1 MRQGRFSI
9 LALARPRST
18 WLAEL
23 TRWSGSGV
31 IGTELIRC
39 VSTDE
44 VRARLTSLQQ
54 FSAVMFDEHSL
65 GLDRDLLATCTDAA
79 CASIVVTS
87 GLPRR
92 DWISLGADRI
102 IDSSFGSDE
111 LLSTLRAVA
120 TPIEQ
125 CDKVSAI
132 AGSAPNAAPVAP
144 LIAVTG
150 GGGTG
155 RSTVAIALAQAL
167 PGSALLDGALD
178 ASLALMIGG
187 IDIVPA
193 LQELVEA
200 HRTGVPT
207 ADEVRTILATCDRH
221 GFDLLPGLRR
231 HRDWTTLRPR
241 AVEASVR
248 SLRQAYPVVIADIDA
263 DIEGESDTGS
273 FDIAD
278 RNSLA
283 RIIAGTADAI
293 VVTGRSDLSG
303 LSRLVSTV
311 ATLIDFGIEPGCIT
325 PVVLRPTRSILSPA
339 EIRRSVSNLLERVVG
354 DLVIAATTVVE
365 LPRDLD
371 TIVLDGA
378 PMPAPFVE
386 QLRRLLPTRLEHASS
401 TPDPIGPVPIVS
413 GELGIAS

>member
-1 MRQGRFSI
+1 MRPGKFSI

-23 TRWSGSGV
+23 TQWSGSGV

-65 GLDRDLLATCTDAA
+65 GLDRDLLATCTDAG
-79 CASIVVTS
+79 CASIVVTN

-92 DWISLGADRI
+92 DWISLGADRT
-102 IDSSFGSDE
+102 IDSSFRSDE

-120 TPIEQ
+120 TPVEQ

-132 AGSAPNAAPVAP
+132 AGSAPVDAPVAP

-167 PGSALLDGALD
+167 PGSALIDGALD

-187 IDIVPA
+187 VDIVPA

-207 ADEVRTILATCDRH
+207 SDEVRTVLSKCHRH

-241 AVEASVR
+241 AVEATVR

-283 RIIAGTADAI
+283 RTIASTADAI
-293 VVTGRSDLSG
+293 IVTSRSDLTG

-311 ATLIDFGIEPGCIT
+311 ATLVDFGVEPGCIA
-325 PVVLRPTRSILSPA
+325 PLVLRPTRSILSPA
-339 EIRRSVSNLLERVVG
+339 EIRRSITNLLDRVVP
-354 DLVIAATTVVE
+354 DLVIAAATVVE

-371 TIVLDGA
+371 TVLLDGA

-386 QLRRLLPTRLEHASS
+386 QLGRVLPTRLEHVSS
-401 TPDPIGPVPIVS
+401 NPDPIGPVPIVS